1 MHGISQRPVRHC
13 RTNSPNYGT
22 LMTDIVP
29 PETRSRMMSGI
40 RGKDT
45 RPELAL
51 RRALYAAG
59 FRYRLHV
66 RSLPGKPD
74 VVLPKYTAVCL
85 VHGCYW
91 HRHPDCPYATTPAT
105 RPEFWTRKFRS
116 NVERDK
122 RQLRQLQA
130 MGWRVAV
137 IWECALNQEGPS
149 IVVERLS
156 RWLHGQAPTVEVG

>member
-1 MHGISQRPVRHC
+1 
-13 RTNSPNYGT
+13 
-22 LMTDIVP
+22 
-29 PETRSRMMSGI
+29 MMSGI

-51 RRALYAAG
+51 RRALHAAG

-66 RSLPGKPD
+66 RSLPGRPD
-74 VVLPKYTAVCL
+74 VVLPRYSAVCL

-91 HRHPDCPYATTPAT
+91 HRHPDCPYTTTPAT
-105 RPEFWTRKFRS
+105 RPEFWKEKFRA

-122 RQLRQLQA
+122 RQQRQLRE

-137 IWECALNQEGPS
+137 IWECVLNQEGAD

-156 RWLHGQAPTVEVG
+156 RWLRGQAPIVELG